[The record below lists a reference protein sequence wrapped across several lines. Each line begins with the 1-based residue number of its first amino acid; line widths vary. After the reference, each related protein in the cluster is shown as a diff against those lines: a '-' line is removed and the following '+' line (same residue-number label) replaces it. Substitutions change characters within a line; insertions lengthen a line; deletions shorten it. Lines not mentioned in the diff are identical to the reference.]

1 MTKIRFPLAVAV
13 VAFAT
18 TAMAQV
24 QTLPADH
31 NGSAMKIERDGAR
44 IRISYETPRPGLIEA
59 GVRSGM
65 VVFEGTL
72 SGDALAGKAF
82 AFKRGCSPAAYDVAG
97 RIEGDR
103 IALAG
108 PGPKRQGC
116 AVVAL
121 DPASPHSSLSF
132 NGRSGTVAALS
143 EDASRP
149 RTGIEMRA
157 AISPTPP
164 PMASQPIQSEP
175 AKAVP
180 NPLPPTV
187 APAPVPVDP
196 SPSAPVPMQRAEPV
210 ETARPVTPPVPV
222 QAASPVAEPP
232 RAAPTLSP
240 TPVSPPPVQA
250 VEKPKPK
257 PKLDADL

>member
-1 MTKIRFPLAVAV
+1 MTKIRFTLSVAAVAL
-13 VAFAT
+13 AT

-24 QTLPADH
+24 QTVPADH
-31 NGSAMKIERDGAR
+31 NGSAMRIERDGSR
-44 IRISYETPRPGLIEA
+44 VRISYETPRPGLSQA
-59 GVRSGM
+59 GVMPGM
-65 VVFEGTL
+65 IVFDGTL
-72 SGDALAGKAF
+72 SGDSLTGKAY

-116 AVVAL
+116 AVVAF
-121 DPASPHSSLSF
+121 DPASPHSSLAF

-143 EDASRP
+143 QDAARP

-164 PMASQPIQSEP
+164 PVAAQPEQPEP

-180 NPLPPTV
+180 HVPSIPV
-187 APAPVPVDP
+187 AAPAPVPVETVP
-196 SPSAPVPMQRAEPV
+196 SVAVPTPRAEPIEV
-210 ETARPVTPPVPV
+210 TRPVTPPVQQPT
-222 QAASPVAEPP
+222 PVAVEPP
-232 RAAPTLSP
+232 RATP
-240 TPVSPPPVQA
+240 TPLPTPSKPVPA
-250 VEKPKPK
+250 EAPVKIEK